1 MSLPV
6 THRGIIVGVDGS
18 SGSKLAVD
26 WAARDAAMRN
36 IALTV
41 VNVLDPPLLLT
52 QPTPFTFGGGMSM
65 APGYWEWQQDAG
77 REILNDALKTVEDA
91 TKGSPIEVTR
101 EMVNGHAVR
110 TLVDLSKE
118 AQLVVVGSRGRGA
131 LARVLL
137 GSVSTGLV
145 HHAHCPVAVIPDQ
158 DDPLMAHPAEAPVVV
173 GIDGSPASE
182 LATSIAFDEASWRGV
197 ELVAVHAWSDT
208 GVFEF
213 PGADWSTMQARGEE
227 TLSERLAGWQERYP
241 DIVVRRVV
249 VADRPAQELVKQSE
263 SAQLVVVGSHGRGG
277 FTVMLLGSVS
287 TAVAQSAQVPV
298 IVARRP

>member
-18 SGSKLAVD
+18 SVSKLAVD

-36 IALTV
+36 IVLTM
-41 VNVLDPPLLLT
+41 VNVQDPPMLLT
-52 QPTPFTFGGGMSM
+52 NPTPFTFGGGMSM
-65 APGYWEWQQDAG
+65 APGYREWQQDAG
-77 REILNDALKTVEDA
+77 REILNDAFKTVRDA
-91 TKGSPIEVTR
+91 TKGRPIEVTS
-101 EMVNGHAVR
+101 EMVNGPAVR
-110 TLVDLSKE
+110 TLVNLSKE

-145 HHAHCPVAVIPDQ
+145 HHAHCPVAVIHDQ
-158 DDPLMAHPAEAPVVV
+158 DPLMAHPSEAPVVV

-182 LATSIAFDEASWRGV
+182 LATSIAFDEASWRGA

-208 GVFEF
+208 GVSEF
-213 PGADWSTMQARGEE
+213 PGVDRSTIQALGEE

-241 DIVVRRVV
+241 DVSVRRVV
-249 VADRPAQELVKQSE
+249 VADRPAQELVEQSE
-263 SAQLVVVGSHGRGG
+263 SAQLVVVGSRGRGG
-277 FTVMLLGSVS
+277 FTGMLLGSVS